1 MQPNRPV
8 LRAYQA
14 DRFIQPI
21 REAYAAGRKAVCAT
35 LPTGG
40 GKTVS
45 FSYMAM
51 MAAER
56 GLAVGI
62 VAHRIELLDQIS
74 RTLDLFGIRHG
85 FIAPGRMA
93 DPFATVQV
101 CSVQALANRIAKHG
115 KKPFDF
121 LIVDE
126 AHHAAAGTSWHKVI
140 KHHAGKRVL
149 GVTATPIRL
158 GGQPLSDAFDAL
170 VIGPTTRELIDLG
183 ALCGY
188 RAFAPNAP
196 DMSGVPTRMREFGKA
211 ETEKVMDKPSITGSM
226 VVEYLKLARGKRALA
241 FCVSVKHAEDVAAE
255 FCASGIR
262 ASSLDGT
269 MDRKQRADIL
279 ADFEAGRLLV
289 ITSCDVVSEG
299 LDVPAIEAVILGRP
313 TQSLTMYLQQVG
325 RALRPFPGKDRALIL
340 DHAGNIARHGFPDDE
355 REWSLNGSKVRAGGK
370 SEQTVHARICPACM
384 ASFRPGPQR
393 CPECKAVLKINP
405 RTVDEVA
412 GELAELDREAI
423 ERAAKMEKARERGM
437 AKTVDDLA
445 RVAKKNGYRAGWI
458 LNMADIRGIKP
469 KPTYQQAVD
478 AMRRAG

>member
-1 MQPNRPV
+1 MQPNRPT
-8 LRAYQA
+8 LRDYQA
-14 DRFIQPI
+14 DRFIGPI
-21 REAYAAGRKAVCAT
+21 RAAYAAGSMAVCAV

-45 FSYMAM
+45 FSWMVRAAM
-51 MAAER
+51 DR
-56 GLAVGI
+56 GLSVG
-62 VAHRIELLDQIS
+62 VCAHRIELLDQIA
-74 RTLDLFGIRHG
+74 RTLDMFGIRYG
-85 FIAPGRMA
+85 FIAPGRLA
-93 DPFATVQV
+93 DPFAAVQI
-101 CSVQALANRIAKHG
+101 CSVQSLANRIAKNG
-115 KKPFDF
+115 KRPFDF

-158 GGQPLSDAFDAL
+158 GGQALSDAFDAL

-183 ALCGY
+183 ALCDY
-188 RAFAPNAP
+188 RAFAPTAP

-226 VVEYLKLARGKRALA
+226 VLEYLKLARGKRALA

-355 REWSLNGSKVRAGGK
+355 REWSLNGSEVRAGGK

-384 ASFRPGPQR
+384 AAFKPGQPR
-393 CPECKAVLKINP
+393 CPECKAVMEIKSRI
-405 RTVDEVA
+405 VEEVA

-423 ERAAKMEKARERGM
+423 ERAAKMEKSRERGM
-437 AKTVDDLA
+437 AKTLPELA
-445 RVAKKNGYRAGWI
+445 KVAVKNKYKPAWIIHMAG
-458 LNMADIRGIKP
+458 IRGIP
-469 KPTYQQAVD
+469 RPTYQQAVD
-478 AMRRAG
+478 AMRRAS